1 MKISIGIGLSVLVL
15 LLLAA
20 ALSLFVVDQR
30 EYALVFQFGEIR
42 QTIEKPGLY
51 FKAPFIQNVKY
62 LDKRILTI
70 DTSLPERFITSEKKN
85 VLVDSY
91 IKWRIADPKL
101 FYQSVA
107 GDESRAEIRLL
118 QTVNAGLR
126 EEFGRFTVHDVLS
139 TKRDQIMNDMTERS
153 EEDAKKI
160 GVKIVDVRLKRI
172 EYEAEVSDSVYQR
185 MRAERTRV
193 AAELRALGAAE
204 AERIRADANRQREV
218 ILAEAYRKAQEV
230 KGKGDAEAAAIYAQA
245 FSRNPEFYEFYRS
258 LEAYRESFKT
268 KNDLMIVDPNS
279 DFFKFL
285 KNALGNKTVEIRNP
299 GAAK

>member
-1 MKISIGIGLSVLVL
+1 MRTTIGIVLSLLVL
-15 LLLAA
+15 LLVAA
-20 ALSLFVVDQR
+20 FLSLFVVDQR
-30 EYALVFQFGEIR
+30 QYALVFQFGEIK
-42 QTIEKPGLY
+42 QTIDKPGLY
-51 FKAPFIQNVKY
+51 FKIPFIQNVKY
-62 LDKRILTI
+62 LDNRILTI
-70 DTSLPERFITSEKKN
+70 DTSVPERFITSEKKN

-91 IKWRIADPKL
+91 IKWKIVDPKL
-101 FYQSVA
+101 YYQSVVN
-107 GDESRAEIRLL
+107 DESRAEIRLL

-139 TKRDQIMNDMTERS
+139 TKRDQIMNDMTKKS

-204 AERIRADANRQREV
+204 AERIRADADRQREV
-218 ILAEAYRKAQEV
+218 ILAEAYGKAQEV

-245 FSRNPEFYEFYRS
+245 FSRSPEFYEFYRS
-258 LEAYRESFKT
+258 LEAYRESFRT

-285 KNALGNKTVEIRNP
+285 KDSSGNRP
-299 GAAK
+299 GESRK